1 MFVNE
6 IIKIISFSFIGFLLT
21 GCAEKSINV
30 NTTEVERTK
39 LNLEQ
44 PSKLNLNDVNFI
56 IITEKNSSSVF
67 KQLETAHKDKILI
80 GLTDDDYI
88 KMSENLQELKHYIL
102 KQQQIIK
109 SYKEYYETTN
119 EK

>member
-1 MFVNE
+1 MFVNK
-6 IIKIISFSFIGFLLT
+6 IIKIISFLFIGFLLT

-30 NTTEVERTK
+30 STTAIVKTK

-44 PSKLNLNDVNFI
+44 PNKINLKDVNFT
-56 IITEKNSSSVF
+56 IITEKNSSTVF
-67 KQLETAHKDKILI
+67 KQLETANKDKTLI

-109 SYKEYYETTN
+109 AYKEYYETTN